1 MKPGEEFKFKLPVPL
16 NPREMEMI
24 GMEGTK
30 TKNIEI
36 SLSGNVEETKM
47 IFMKEK
53 RKRIDGDVE
62 EL

>member
-1 MKPGEEFKFKLPVPL
+1 
-16 NPREMEMI
+16 MI

-36 SLSGNVEETKM
+36 SLSGNVKETKM